1 MVLGINALFAYSISF
16 GTKNK
21 RTREWRRSSFSLF
34 AGFFLL
40 LFQPNLPI
48 LISVCLA
55 NYMILSGFYL
65 QIAAALMIE
74 FRKNRFHRLF
84 FPVISLVYWIVYP
97 YFTFIRP
104 DTSSRIAVIS
114 AFLTVIYLLGTFKLT
129 GSKKEFGVRNRIT
142 KELIFIFAFSS
153 IFYLLRMI
161 ITLSGIGAVQSLF
174 DSNSIVSISL
184 IFPLLFNV
192 SYTIA
197 VFLANLRRQ
206 NSRVLQ
212 EQEKQTALF
221 NFLND
226 TARHLERDEL
236 FGSIERILKE
246 SLGVDTAAIFLK
258 DEGEETYSIAYSFN
272 ELDLPLQD
280 VWTLRKGE
288 GAAGMAVSEDRV
300 IRVHMDEY
308 HNRTVAEAYLSRGC
322 TELISAPLK
331 SSGGIIGAVTIAS
344 SATIKSDLLDSEF
357 FYYLGEQIGLVLH
370 NAELYEQVSRTAG
383 TDPLTG
389 LYNRRR
395 LLELLGKEIE
405 RSERYNQKLSLA
417 MMDLDHFKSINDKY
431 GHECGDDVLK
441 QVAGLIREG
450 CRQTDIIS
458 RWGGEEFLL
467 VFIESGIEEA
477 APVCERIRS
486 LVESTDLPCLEGR
499 KVTVSAGLA
508 PFKFSETI
516 EKNVS
521 SADSALYRAK
531 ESGRNRVTTVSE
543 D

>member
-129 GSKKEFGVRNRIT
+129 GSKKKFGVRNRIT

>member
-1 MVLGINALFAYSISF
+1 M
-16 GTKNK
+16 
-21 RTREWRRSSFSLF
+21 
-34 AGFFLL
+34 
-40 LFQPNLPI
+40 
-48 LISVCLA
+48 
-55 NYMILSGFYL
+55 
-65 QIAAALMIE
+65 
-74 FRKNRFHRLF
+74 
-84 FPVISLVYWIVYP
+84 
-97 YFTFIRP
+97 
-104 DTSSRIAVIS
+104 
-114 AFLTVIYLLGTFKLT
+114 
-129 GSKKEFGVRNRIT
+129 
-142 KELIFIFAFSS
+142 
-153 IFYLLRMI
+153 
-161 ITLSGIGAVQSLF
+161 
-174 DSNSIVSISL
+174 SISL

-531 ESGRNRVTTVSE
+531 RERQKQSDHSIRRLAPFSLKTAGALTYTGQHENNGHIRYTRE
-543 D
+543 KLRP